1 MTELQSREMEDF
13 CNWPDLQSIF
23 CNQASTDLSWLVMS
37 AGKVMSSFPEYI
49 KNEGFMALSVLHTSA
64 FQHFQLYQLRCIAIF
79 TNISL
84 LEIINT
90 LQH

>member
-1 MTELQSREMEDF
+1 MTELQSREMRDF

-23 CNQASTDLSWLVMS
+23 CSQGSTDLSWPVTS

-49 KNEGFMALSVLHTSA
+49 KNEGFMALSALQTSA
-64 FQHFQLYQLRCIAIF
+64 FQHFQLYQRRCIAIF

-84 LEIINT
+84 LEIING
-90 LQH
+90 LRH